1 MQNPELNWE
10 NKTVDGLMPLLEA
23 LLLTH
28 AEPLTLAA
36 LQRMIGSET
45 PQTAI
50 EMALTQLERQYQA
63 HPFIH
68 IKLGG
73 LPQEPNWQLVAN
85 ARLAPYLAR
94 SEAPKTSRYSR
105 AVLETLALIAWRQP
119 ITRAEIEA
127 VRGVAVNA
135 AIIRLLTER
144 GWVRAVGVKDSP
156 GRPELL
162 GTTPQFL
169 QDFCLE
175 SLTQLP
181 AFESFVG
188 QGALDV

>member
-1 MQNPELNWE
+1 MQNPELALEHN
-10 NKTVDGLMPLLEA
+10 TVDGLMPLLEA

-28 AEPLTLAA
+28 AEPLTRAA
-36 LQRMIGSET
+36 LARMIGNEL
-45 PQTAI
+45 PQAAI

-63 HPFIH
+63 HPFIQM
-68 IKLGG
+68 KLGG
-73 LPQEPNWQLVAN
+73 SAQEPNWQLVAN

-119 ITRAEIEA
+119 ITRAENEA

-135 AIIRLLTER
+135 PIIRLLTER
-144 GWVRAVGVKDSP
+144 GWIRAVGVKDSP
-156 GRPELL
+156 GKPELL

-169 QDFCLE
+169 QDFNLE
-175 SLTQLP
+175 SLSHLP
-181 AFESFVG
+181 AFESFAG
-188 QGALDV
+188 QGAL

>member
-1 MQNPELNWE
+1 MQTPELCWE
-10 NKTVDGLMPLLEA
+10 NKTVDGLVPLIEA

-28 AEPLTLAA
+28 AEPLTMATLV
-36 LQRMIGSET
+36 RMLGSET

-50 EMALTQLERQYQA
+50 EMALRTLERQYQA
-63 HPFIH
+63 HPFIQM
-68 IKLGG
+68 KLGG
-73 LPQEPNWQLVAN
+73 LSQEPHWQLVAN

-144 GWVRAVGVKDSP
+144 GWVRVVGVKDSP
-156 GRPELL
+156 GKPELL
-162 GTTPQFL
+162 ATTPQFL
-169 QDFCLE
+169 QDFSLE

>member
-1 MQNPELNWE
+1 MPNPELNSE

-50 EMALTQLERQYQA
+50 ENALTQLARQYQS

-68 IKLGG
+68 MKLGG
-73 LPQEPNWQLVAN
+73 LPQTLSWQLVAN

-135 AIIRLLTER
+135 QIIRMLTER
-144 GWVRAVGVKDSP
+144 GWIRAVGVKDSP

-162 GTTPQFL
+162 GTTSQFL

-175 SLTQLP
+175 SLAQLP
-181 AFESFVG
+181 AFESFVR

>member
-1 MQNPELNWE
+1 MQNAELDWE
-10 NKTVDGLMPLLEA
+10 HKTVDGLVPLIEA
-23 LLLTH
+23 LLLTQS
-28 AEPLTLAA
+28 EPLTMASLV
-36 LQRMIGSET
+36 RMMGGET
-45 PQTAI
+45 SQTAI
-50 EMALTQLERQYQA
+50 EMALKTLERQYQA
-63 HPFIH
+63 HPFIQM
-68 IKLGG
+68 KLGG
-73 LPQEPNWQLVAN
+73 LSQEPHWQLVAN

-144 GWVRAVGVKDSP
+144 GWIRIVGVKDSP
-156 GRPELL
+156 GKPELL